1 MSHPKFIHYTFTGA
15 DASKFLQG
23 QVTLHVERLTENSTQ
38 YTAICDLKG
47 RVHFGLWLTKHNAE
61 QFDIVVVEDQKEDFS
76 SHIKKYAA
84 FAKAALVE
92 VGEVFPHIH
101 ENNTI
106 FLSATS
112 DIQRWQEHV
121 IEHGQAWISQA
132 TEHLFQPQELRLH
145 QRNGVHYDKGCYL
158 GQEIIA
164 RLWFKAQPKQW
175 LHLVKSTQEIPNA
188 GNKIEGNIQI
198 VNMIQTKNNEYIAL
212 IIAKPTTLEETS
224 FLEVIELPSPL
235 NEDVARAK

>member
-1 MSHPKFIHYTFTGA
+1 MEPLKFIQYTFIGT

-23 QVTLHVERLTENSTQ
+23 QVTLHVERLEENETK

-47 RVHFGLWLTKHNAE
+47 RVHFGLWLTKHNTDH
-61 QFDIVVVEDQKEDFS
+61 FDIVVVDDQKEAFS

-84 FAKAALVE
+84 FAKATLSE
-92 VGEVFPHIH
+92 VAEVYPSFKNEETTFQSSPTDVI
-101 ENNTI
+101 
-106 FLSATS
+106 AWQ
-112 DIQRWQEHV
+112 IQA
-121 IEHGQAWISQA
+121 IEHGYAWISQA

-175 LHLVKSTQEIPNA
+175 LHLVKSNQSIPA
-188 GNKIEGNIQI
+188 SGHKIEGNIQI

-212 IIAKPTTLEETS
+212 VIAKPTTLEETP
-224 FLEVIELPSPL
+224 FLEVVELPSPL
-235 NEDVARAK
+235 NEDVARTK